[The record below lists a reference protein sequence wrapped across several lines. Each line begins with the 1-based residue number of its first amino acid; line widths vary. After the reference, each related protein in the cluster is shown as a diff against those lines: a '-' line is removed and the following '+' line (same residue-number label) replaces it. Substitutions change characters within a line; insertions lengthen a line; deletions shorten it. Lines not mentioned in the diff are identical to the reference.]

1 MQGLMMNVPLTITA
15 LMCHSERLHGE
26 QEIVSVTADNP
37 LHRYRFADCFARAR
51 RLANVLAAL
60 GVQRGDR
67 VATLAWNDYRHLELY
82 FGVSCSGAIC
92 HTVNPRLFA
101 DQLVWIFN
109 HAGDRVLFTD
119 PMFLPLIEK
128 LKPKLPALEKIVV
141 LTSAK
146 AMPDSVLPGLL
157 CYETLLAEADASYDW
172 PALDEEHAAVLCYTS
187 GTTGNPKGVLYSHR
201 ALVLHAYAAGLPDA
215 LRITRDDTVLPVVPM
230 FHVNAWGVPYL
241 ATMLG
246 IKLVMPGPKMGD
258 GETLARLMDDEGVTA
273 ALGVPTVWQGL
284 LNHLRSSG
292 RRLKT
297 LKHIAVGGSACPLAL
312 MKAFEAEQGVWTL
325 HAWGMTET
333 SPLGT
338 ANIPPPNFAAL
349 PPEEQDR
356 IRASQGRPVFGVE
369 LKIVDGEGRALPWD
383 GKAFGALK
391 IRGPWVCRGYY
402 RMAHS
407 DAHDADGWFDT
418 GDVATI
424 DPRGYMTITDRT
436 KDVIKSGGEW
446 ISSIELENIAMSHPK
461 VAAAAV
467 IGVRHPKWEERPLLI
482 VVPVPGEPPSA
493 AELLEHFQGRVADWM
508 VPDAVEFAEALPLT
522 ATGKVSKLT
531 LRERYVDYV
540 LPQTA

>member
-1 MQGLMMNVPLTITA
+1 MQGLMMDVPLTITA
-15 LMCHSERLHGE
+15 LMRHSERLHGD
-26 QEIVSVTADNP
+26 QEIVSVTADAP

-51 RLANVLAAL
+51 RVANALERL
-60 GVQRGDR
+60 GVTRGDR

-82 FGVSCSGAIC
+82 FGISCSGAIC

-101 DQLVWIFN
+101 EQLVWIFN
-109 HAGDRVLFTD
+109 HAEDRVLFTD

-128 LKPKLPALEKIVV
+128 LKPKLPMLEHVVV
-141 LTSAK
+141 LTSAE
-146 AMPDSVLPGLL
+146 AMPESSLPGLL
-157 CYETLLAEADASYDW
+157 CYETLLADSEARYDW
-172 PALDEEHAAVLCYTS
+172 PTLDEDAAAVLCYTS

-284 LNHLRSSG
+284 LNYLRSSG

-297 LKHIAVGGSACPLAL
+297 LKNIAVGGSACPLAL
-312 MKAFEAEQGVWTL
+312 MKAFEDEQGVWTL

-338 ANIPPPNFAAL
+338 ANIPPANFAEL
-349 PPEEQDR
+349 PPEDQDF

-369 LKIVDGEGRALPWD
+369 LKIVDGQGETLPWD

-402 RMAHS
+402 RMDHS
-407 DAHDADGWFDT
+407 EAHDADGWFDT

-446 ISSIELENIAMSHPK
+446 ISSIELENIAMSHPQ

-467 IGVRHPKWEERPLLI
+467 IGVHHPKWDERPLLI
-482 VVPVPGEPPSA
+482 IVPIAGERPAP
-493 AELLEHFQGRVADWM
+493 AELLAHFSGRVADWM
-508 VPDAVEFAEALPLT
+508 IPDAVEFAEELPLT

-531 LRERYVDYV
+531 LRERYADYV